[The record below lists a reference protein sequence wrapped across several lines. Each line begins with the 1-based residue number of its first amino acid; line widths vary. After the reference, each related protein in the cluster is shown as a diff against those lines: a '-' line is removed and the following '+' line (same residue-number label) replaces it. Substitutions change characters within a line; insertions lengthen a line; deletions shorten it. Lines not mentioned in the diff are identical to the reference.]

1 MSEMK
6 YSDLSSIPEVYKN
19 LLKLQKLLDLGV
31 LKEEEFESKVLLLL
45 NSREEINDPFGKSNQ
60 VCPHCG
66 SSDLRL
72 RYDGT
77 KFCRNCG
84 AQVLTCSVCGSSD
97 LKYNDEGEL
106 FCRNC
111 GARGDILFNGLPE
124 DISFK
129 GIPLSNDKID
139 YFHSEQEQLNSF
151 NEPDYPNVDISL
163 NDIESDDIEDSGSKE
178 MSLDDFLSVYGS
190 DALSIDYSDDRTDL
204 VFEEAED
211 ILDNIPES
219 SYIPEYYVEE
229 DNYEE
234 DTSEELSLEELLN
247 MDNTGIKTNESNSS
261 LYNTLLDDVFGEFE
275 EHTKESEPLED
286 ISEEKLS
293 FKDKLM
299 KIIGFEDVEE
309 DEE

>member
-1 MSEMK
+1 MSEKK
-6 YSDLSSIPEVYKN
+6 YRDLNSIPEVYKN

-31 LKEEEFESKVLLLL
+31 LNEEEFESKVLLLL
-45 NSREEINDPFGKSNQ
+45 NSREEINDPFEKSNQ

-84 AQVLTCSVCGSSD
+84 SQVLTCSVCGSND

-129 GIPLSNDKID
+129 GIPLTNDKID
-139 YFHSEQEQLNSF
+139 NYHSEQEQFNSF
-151 NEPDYPNVDISL
+151 KEPVYANVDNPL
-163 NDIESDDIEDSGSKE
+163 DDIEFDDPEDIGSKE

-190 DALSIDYSDDRTDL
+190 DASSIDYSDDRTDL
-204 VFEEAED
+204 VFDED
-211 ILDNIPES
+211 ENIPDNVPES
-219 SYIPEYYVEE
+219 NKLPEYFS
-229 DNYEE
+229 EE

-247 MDNTGIKTNESNSS
+247 MDSSGIKTNESNSS

-275 EHTKESEPLED
+275 KHTNEPEPLED
-286 ISEEKLS
+286 ISDEKLS
-293 FKDKLM
+293 FKDRLM